1 MYINYIIKGS
11 EDYKKYRHIVID
23 EAQDYNLFTFYILKN
38 ILSESTFSIYGDLAQ
53 SLYSNRS
60 IKSWEDVVEKVFN
73 YNISIKYLNK
83 SYRTSIEIMNEANK
97 INKHLNYKLAEPV
110 IRHGSKVQYID
121 TQQSTITNSILN
133 QINYMKKQG
142 CKTIAIIGK
151 TPKEVDTI
159 YNDIISKIKVEKIT
173 SKNYNFS
180 NDICITTG
188 YLSKG
193 LEFDGVIVFNVM
205 DCNYDINNRL
215 DMKILYVSMTRALHE
230 LSILYDKNLLSIL
243 R

>member
-1 MYINYIIKGS
+1 
-11 EDYKKYRHIVID
+11 
-23 EAQDYNLFTFYILKN
+23 
-38 ILSESTFSIYGDLAQ
+38 
-53 SLYSNRS
+53 
-60 IKSWEDVVEKVFN
+60 
-73 YNISIKYLNK
+73 
-83 SYRTSIEIMNEANK
+83 MNEANK

-193 LEFDGVIVFNVM
+193 LEF
-205 DCNYDINNRL
+205 
-215 DMKILYVSMTRALHE
+215 
-230 LSILYDKNLLSIL
+230 
-243 R
+243 